1 MIDYVVA
8 PWGAL
13 PMYAIVAASGKQFR
27 VSEGDRIVVDRV
39 SADVGETIRLES
51 VLMLGGDQAPQVGKP
66 FVSGAFLEATVL
78 AHRAGDK
85 IIVFRMKER
94 KRFRRKVGHRQQLS
108 ELKIGSIHAPGL
120 KRKESATSK
129 ETPEAGAA
137 PQTAGTA
144 VAEEGP
150 APRSRTKK
158 TGQGSRKKTQ
168 E

>member
-1 MIDYVVA
+1 
-8 PWGAL
+8 
-13 PMYAIVAASGKQFR
+13 MYAIVAASGKQFR
-27 VSEGDRIVVDRV
+27 VTEGDRIVVDRV

-51 VLMLGGDQAPQVGKP
+51 VLLLSGDQAPQVGKP

-94 KRFRRKVGHRQQLS
+94 KRFRRKVGHRQLLS
-108 ELKIGSIHAPGL
+108 ELKIGAIHAPGV
-120 KRKESATSK
+120 K
-129 ETPEAGAA
+129 ETAEAEVA

-144 VAEEGP
+144 VAEEVP
-150 APRSRTKK
+150 APRGRTKK
-158 TGQGSRKKTQ
+158 PGQGSRKKTQ

>member
-66 FVSGAFLEATVL
+66 FVSGAFLEATVV

-85 IIVFRMKER
+85 IFVFRMKDR
-94 KRFRRKVGHRQQLS
+94 MRFWRKVGLRQ
-108 ELKIGSIHAPGL
+108 
-120 KRKESATSK
+120 R
-129 ETPEAGAA
+129 
-137 PQTAGTA
+137 GTA
-144 VAEEGP
+144 IHPGANVGMGRDHTLFALVDGTVRFE
-150 APRSRTKK
+150 RT
-158 TGQGSRKKTQ
+158 GHGRKRVSILQ
-168 E
+168 EATVH